1 MAKDRIVLVEGM
13 SIATAT
19 ELVKSLPV
27 RTPVENR
34 HKFVFTN
41 QNEFII
47 GRADRGNPRHRD
59 LGDPERDKIAGYVCF
74 ICDDAGEI
82 IEVYLNNRSKDFEY
96 PAFELLK
103 EPQILITKI
112 FGPISI
118 DMEDIPKPV
127 LPTINLPSSKVH

>member
-1 MAKDRIVLVEGM
+1 MAEDRIVLVENM
-13 SIATAT
+13 TVAEAT
-19 ELVKSLPV
+19 ELVKTLPAH
-27 RTPVENR
+27 TPEENR

-74 ICDDAGEI
+74 ICDDTGAI
-82 IEVYLNNRSKDFEY
+82 IEVYLNNSCKDFDY

-103 EPQILITKI
+103 EPQICITRI

-127 LPTINLPSSKVH
+127 LPTINLPSSEVH